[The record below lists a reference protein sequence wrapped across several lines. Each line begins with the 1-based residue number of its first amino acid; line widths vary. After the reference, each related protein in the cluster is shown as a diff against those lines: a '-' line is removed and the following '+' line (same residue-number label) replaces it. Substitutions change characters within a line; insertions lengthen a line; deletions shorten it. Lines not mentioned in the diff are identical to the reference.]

1 MSTIETN
8 LNLWIGVTN
17 LYFPCLHIILDTI
30 DQEVILG
37 GPLFQRLVWIGFER
51 LQTSTRSQQ
60 PRLNTL
66 PYLSGNNIRKS

>member
-1 MSTIETN
+1 MVIC
-8 LNLWIGVTN
+8 
-17 LYFPCLHIILDTI
+17 YMLDTI

-66 PYLSGNNIRKS
+66 TYLSGNNIKKP